1 MSKQLMFDDHGRQ
14 KVLKGAKSLADLMKI
29 TLGPTGRNVLV
40 GKSFGSPEI
49 IKDGHAISK
58 EVELA
63 DPFENMGAKMIAE
76 TASKTSDI
84 IGDGTATTAILTHA
98 IYEAGLKYLT
108 AGLNP
113 LDIKKGI
120 DRATEAVVESMKKAA
135 TPVKTKADYLN
146 IGTIAANHNEIIG
159 KHIAAAMEKVGK
171 EGIITVEESQG
182 REITL
187 EFAEGLSFDK
197 GYISPYFVNNTG
209 NMTCVLDEPFIL
221 LYDKKISSVQELLPL
236 LEQVAQTGASLLI
249 IADEVE
255 SEALT
260 VLVLNKLQGVLK
272 CAAVKT
278 PAFGD
283 RKKSIMEDI
292 AIVTGG
298 KFFSEEMG
306 VKLEK
311 ILLSDLGQAKSA
323 KIEKENTYIIQGA
336 GAKSKID
343 ARLNQIRNQI
353 KATTSEYDRE
363 KLEERLAKLSGGVA
377 LIKVGAVT
385 ESEQK
390 DKKNLVEN
398 AVHSAQAAREE
409 GFLPGGGVA
418 YLAALPELD
427 KLLKGTDDPAEI
439 AGIRIIKEALQIPL
453 KQIVSNSGGDGSLVL
468 DEVKE
473 KLLSSK
479 NYFGYDASQGEM
491 VDMVKAGIVD
501 PAKLLRVALQNAA
514 SSGGLM
520 LTAKTFLT
528 DLKENAKKIAESVV

>member
-1 MSKQLMFDDHGRQ
+1 MSKQLMFDDQGRQ
-14 KVLKGAKSLADLMKI
+14 KILKGAKSLADLMKI
-29 TLGPTGRNVLV
+29 TLGPTGHNVLV

-49 IKDGHAISK
+49 IKDGHIIAK

-98 IYEAGLKYLT
+98 IYESGLKYLT

-113 LDIKKGI
+113 TDIKKGI
-120 DRATEAVVESMKKAA
+120 DRATETVVESMKKTA
-135 TPVKTKADYLN
+135 TPVKTEDDYLN
-146 IGTIAANHNEIIG
+146 IATIAANHNEIIG
-159 KHIAAAMEKVGK
+159 QHIATAMNKVGK

-197 GYISPYFVNNTG
+197 GYISPYFVNNTN
-209 NMTCVLDEPFIL
+209 NMTCVLEEPLIL
-221 LYDKKISSVQELLPL
+221 LYDKKISNVHELVPL
-236 LEQVAQTGASLLI
+236 LEQVAQTGGSLLI
-249 IADEVE
+249 VADEVE
-255 SEALT
+255 NEALT

-272 CAAVKT
+272 VAAVKT

-283 RKKSIMEDI
+283 RKKAIMEDI

-306 VKLEK
+306 VKLENIK
-311 ILLSDLGQAKSA
+311 LADLGRAKSA

-336 GAKSKID
+336 GDKSQIT

-353 KATTSEYDRE
+353 KSTASEYDRE

-377 LIKVGAVT
+377 LIKVGAIT

-418 YLAALPELD
+418 YLATLPELD

-439 AGIRIIKEALQIPL
+439 AGIKIIKEAIQIPL
-453 KQIVSNSGGDGSLVL
+453 KQIVSNSGGDGSLIL
-468 DEVKE
+468 SEVKE
-473 KLLSSK
+473 KLLSTK
-479 NYFGYDASQGEM
+479 RFTGYDASQGEM
-491 VDMVKAGIVD
+491 VDMIKAGIVD

-528 DLKENAKKIAESVV
+528 DLKEQDKRIAESVV